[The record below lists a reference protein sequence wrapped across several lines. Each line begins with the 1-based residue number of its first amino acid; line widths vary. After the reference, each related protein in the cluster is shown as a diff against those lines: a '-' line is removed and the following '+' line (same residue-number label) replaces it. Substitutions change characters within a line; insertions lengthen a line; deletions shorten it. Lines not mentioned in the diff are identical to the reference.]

1 MRTAIRSWVALVLLV
16 LTPGRSASQP
26 AAPSLAFT
34 HVTVI
39 DGTGA
44 PARAGMTAV
53 VTGGRIADLGP
64 GPRVRIPPGA
74 QVIDGTGKFL
84 VPGFWDMHV
93 HALRASE
100 TETFFRLFVANGVT
114 GIRDMG
120 GPPGDFPRAAEWKK
134 KTADGV
140 AVGPRLVAGPML
152 DGDPPVRRDVSV
164 PVRDAEGARAAVRR
178 FKEQGADFVKVYNN
192 LTRDAY
198 LAIVEEGRNQR
209 LPVVGHVPGA
219 ITLAEA
225 SDAGQKSIEHL
236 GGMPFLLLAAVSDA
250 QDPTPRGSMLAMARR
265 LIETY
270 SPAKAKA
277 LFARFAANGT
287 WHTPTLVTYEGLA
300 YKDEATLTALD
311 QMKYLPG
318 STVQRL
324 AQGGPPRVDANGRTQ
339 SRADQQLVVAKFLD
353 ATARFIPLMKTA
365 GVKFL
370 AGSDAPSNYA
380 VPGFSLHEELQLL
393 VRHGLTPMEALQSAT
408 RNAAEFLE
416 RLDSSGTLERGKV
429 ADMILL
435 DANPLSDIANTRRIR
450 AVVANGRLFDRAAL
464 DGLLEAA
471 ASASAG
477 Q

>member
-1 MRTAIRSWVALVLLV
+1 MQTAIRCLVGLVLLV
-16 LTPGRSASQP
+16 LTPGRSAGQP
-26 AAPSLAFT
+26 AAPSLVFT

-53 VTGGRIADLGP
+53 VTGGRIAGLGP
-64 GPRVRIPPGA
+64 GTRVRIPPNA
-74 QVIDGTGKFL
+74 KVIDGTGKFL
-84 VPGFWDMHV
+84 VPGLWDMHV
-93 HALRASE
+93 HALRAGE

-120 GPPGDFPRAAEWKK
+120 GPPGDFPRAAEWKQ

-152 DGDPPVRRDVSV
+152 DGNPPVRRDVGV
-164 PVRDAEGARAAVRR
+164 PVTDAADARAAVRR
-178 FKEQGADFVKVYNN
+178 FKGQGADFIKVYNN
-192 LTRDAY
+192 LTREAY
-198 LAIVEEGRNQR
+198 LAIVDEGRKQQ
-209 LPVVGHVPGA
+209 LPVVGHIPAA

-236 GGMPFLLLAAVSDA
+236 GGMPFLLLAAASDA
-250 QDPTPRGSMLAMARR
+250 QDATPRGSILALARR
-265 LIETY
+265 LIDTY
-270 SPAKAKA
+270 SPSKATA

-287 WHTPTLVTYEGLA
+287 WQTPTLVTYEGLA
-300 YKDEATLTALD
+300 YKDEATLTALGHT
-311 QMKYLPG
+311 KYLPA
-318 STVQRL
+318 STIQRL
-324 AQGGPPRVDANGRTQ
+324 AQGGPARLDANGRSQ
-339 SRADQQLVVAKFLD
+339 SRAEQQLAVARFLD
-353 ATARFIPLMKTA
+353 STARFIPPMKSA

-370 AGSDAPSNYA
+370 AGSDTPSNYA

-408 RNAAEFLE
+408 RNAAEFLG
-416 RLDSSGTLERGKV
+416 RLDSSGTLEHGKA

-435 DANPLSDIANTRRIR
+435 DANPLSDIGNTRRIH

-464 DGLLEAA
+464 DGLLESA